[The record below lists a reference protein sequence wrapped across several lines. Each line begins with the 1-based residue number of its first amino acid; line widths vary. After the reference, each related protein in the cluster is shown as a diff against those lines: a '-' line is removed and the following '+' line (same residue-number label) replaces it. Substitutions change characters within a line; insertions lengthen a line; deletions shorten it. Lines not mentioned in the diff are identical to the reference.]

1 MLQKTCHL
9 IRQSVLKFLLKRGG
23 NVTRP
28 IIETLTAKKGAQ
40 RKSGKEHRERVEWSA
55 EKERNG
61 TQRKSGMER
70 RERLN

>member
-28 IIETLTAKKGAQ
+28 IIETLTTKKGAQ
-40 RKSGKEHRERVEWSA
+40 RAR
-55 EKERNG
+55 
-61 TQRKSGMER
+61 GMER
-70 RERLN
+70 REREEWSAESASINRGA